1 MADDRDTEADVRR
14 DDGPPPADGPDAGRG
29 TSSRAERGSGDPE
42 DDLGEAIDDAF
53 IAEAADAVESED
65 AEALFMLVE
74 DLHETDLAELLD
86 RLDPDER
93 VSLVRLLGEDFD
105 FRALTEVDEN
115 VRVQI
120 LSELTPNVVAEGLAG
135 LDSDDAVY
143 ILEDLDRS
151 QADAVL
157 EKLPFAMR
165 HRLKRSLDFPE
176 ESAGRRMQ
184 TDFVAMPPFWTVGQ
198 VIDALREEDDFPDT
212 FTEIFVVDAAFRPL
226 GTVKLDR
233 LLRTRRPV
241 KITEIMD
248 EEPVLIQAADDQ
260 EEAARLFKRYD
271 LLSAAVVDE
280 GGRLV
285 GILTIDDIVDIL
297 EEEAEEDIR
306 RLAGAGDAEISDT
319 PITVARSRIPWLM
332 VNMVTV
338 FLASAVISLF
348 DATLNQMVALAILMP
363 VVSALGGNA
372 GTQAMTVNVRALS
385 QRQITRRNALRITG
399 REVLV
404 GVMNGSV
411 VAVCVG
417 IIAAVWFGNPELG
430 VVIACAITFNI
441 IFAGFLGAVVPMLL
455 DKAGVDPAVASSV
468 FLTTLTDVV
477 GFFVFLALASWWF
490 NLG

>member
-1 MADDRDTEADVRR
+1 MEREPDTETRR
-14 DDGPPPADGPDAGRG
+14 DDEAPRVDGVAVDRGHKDRPAAARDTA
-29 TSSRAERGSGDPE
+29 AEDE
-42 DDLGEAIDDAF
+42 DTGEELDEAF
-53 IAEAADAVESED
+53 VAEAAEAVENED
-65 AEALFMLVE
+65 AEALSELVE
-74 DLHETDLAELLD
+74 DLHESDVAELLS

-93 VSLVRLLGEDFD
+93 VQMVRLLGEDFD
-105 FRALTEVDEN
+105 FTALTEVDEN

-120 LSELTPNVVAEGLAG
+120 LSELEPEKVAEGLAE

-143 ILEDLDRS
+143 ILEDLEEA
-151 QADAVL
+151 QAEAVL

-184 TDFVAMPPFWTVGQ
+184 TDFVVMPPFWTVGQ
-198 VIDALREEDDFPDT
+198 VIDTLREEDDFPET
-212 FTEIFVVDAAFRPL
+212 FTEIFVVDAAFRLL

-241 KITEIMD
+241 RITEIMD
-248 EEPVLIQAADDQ
+248 EEPVVIHADDDQ

-280 GGRLV
+280 GDRLV

-297 EEEAEEDIR
+297 EEEADEDIR
-306 RLAGAGDAEISDT
+306 ALAGAGDAELSDT
-319 PITVARSRIPWLM
+319 PLYVARSRIPWLM
-332 VNMVTV
+332 VNMLTV
-338 FLASAVISLF
+338 FLSSAVISLF
-348 DATLNQMVALAILMP
+348 DATIDQMVALAILMP

-372 GTQAMTVNVRALS
+372 GTQAMTVNVRALA
-385 QRQITRRNALRITG
+385 QRQITRRNALRLTV

-404 GVMNGSV
+404 GVMNGAA

-417 IIAAVWFGNPELG
+417 LIAAFWFSNPELG
-430 VVIACAITFNI
+430 VVIAAAITFNI
-441 IFAGFLGAVVPMLL
+441 IFAGFLGATLPMLL
-455 DKAGVDPAVASSV
+455 DKVGVDPAVASSV
-468 FLTTLTDVV
+468 FLTTLTDVI
-477 GFFVFLALASWWF
+477 GFFVFLGLASWWF